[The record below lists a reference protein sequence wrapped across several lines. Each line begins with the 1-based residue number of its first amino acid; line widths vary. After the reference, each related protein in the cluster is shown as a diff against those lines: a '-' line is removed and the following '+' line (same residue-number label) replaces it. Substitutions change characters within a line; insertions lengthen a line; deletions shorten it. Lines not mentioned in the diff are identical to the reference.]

1 MSLCKAK
8 LQKLDLLSM
17 TESTKA
23 PSALDALDSDEED
36 RMSLDSVSAITS
48 GKRSKAKPQH
58 MRNENAQAKNLR
70 KAFVFQKLMTKEEA
84 DAMTNQQC
92 FAFRELDRENKRAI
106 STLSAAKLEA
116 MKDQERNMVEEMVS
130 FTGWIEAE
138 MGNDITVEEQ
148 VQFRKR
154 WLVKTDY
161 GQGYLCQLCGKET
174 YGGLGCP
181 HLMSTT
187 HQEKEREEILMD
199 RVFGTPEARKSRR
212 FGEGCHTPT
221 RAAMRKYWGPNM
233 ENLITL
239 LEVKMQCGEQI
250 SFKYG
255 ESQKAASYMISKN
268 MPYRFHLALIKYDEA
283 TGCYRNSTFWLH
295 DVRLWNSLPEI
306 EDEDMERTYEKN
318 QKKGDKWWPVIMC
331 QVGEDNS
338 EAFQEVVPDFI
349 YVVICLYQVLQKPLT
364 AWCVNFIRQPNTIT
378 SSIRGPRGALGQ
390 GYQIHQD
397 HQDLQDHDMKGPG
410 QAARPR
416 IDVLPKY

>member
-161 GQGYLCQLCGKET
+161 GRQLCGKET

-255 ESQKAASYMISKN
+255 KSQKAASYMISKN

-295 DVRLWNSLPEI
+295 GGTRSRRLRMKIWREL
-306 EDEDMERTYEKN
+306 MRRTRRKVTN
-318 QKKGDKWWPVIMC
+318 GGQLSCAKWVKTI
-331 QVGEDNS
+331 
-338 EAFQEVVPDFI
+338 
-349 YVVICLYQVLQKPLT
+349 QKPS
-364 AWCVNFIRQPNTIT
+364 RK
-378 SSIRGPRGALGQ
+378 SSPILFMWSFVSTRFCRNP
-390 GYQIHQD
+390 
-397 HQDLQDHDMKGPG
+397 
-410 QAARPR
+410 
-416 IDVLPKY
+416 